1 MVNILIVFSSH
12 WLVIINDLEHLGK
25 ILGKMQWQDG
35 LLVYFLKIFLVFH
48 ASFSLL
54 QIFSGF

>member
-1 MVNILIVFSSH
+1 MINILIVFSSNR
-12 WLVIINDLEHLGK
+12 LVIINDLEHLGK
-25 ILGKMQWQDG
+25 ILGKIQRQDG

-54 QIFSGF
+54 QIFSSF